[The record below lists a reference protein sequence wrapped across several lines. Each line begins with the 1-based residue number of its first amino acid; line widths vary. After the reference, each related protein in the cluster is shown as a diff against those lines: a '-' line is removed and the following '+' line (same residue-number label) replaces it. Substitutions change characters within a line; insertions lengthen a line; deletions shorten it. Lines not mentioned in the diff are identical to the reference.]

1 MCHTRSVKPSR
12 TTDANLD
19 YMFVENAP
27 LRLPL
32 RPPWVTILKNS
43 SPDWVKYNER
53 DNFGELSDKS
63 EFMKVMEEF
72 DANVKI
78 N

>member
-1 MCHTRSVKPSR
+1 MGARGP
-12 TTDANLD
+12 L
-19 YMFVENAP
+19 
-27 LRLPL
+27 LRL
-32 RPPWVTILKNS
+32 VTILKIL

>member
-1 MCHTRSVKPSR
+1 MG
-12 TTDANLD
+12 
-19 YMFVENAP
+19 P
-27 LRLPL
+27 LG
-32 RPPWVTILKNS
+32 PPFKTSHVTILKTS

>member
-1 MCHTRSVKPSR
+1 MKTHLFSCSKYCWGPGP
-12 TTDANLD
+12 
-19 YMFVENAP
+19 P
-27 LRLPL
+27 LFKTSQ
-32 RPPWVTILKNS
+32 VTILNFS

>member
-1 MCHTRSVKPSR
+1 MTIHLRARGP
-12 TTDANLD
+12 L
-19 YMFVENAP
+19 
-27 LRLPL
+27 LRLL
-32 RPPWVTILKNS
+32 TILKIL

>member
-1 MCHTRSVKPSR
+1 M
-12 TTDANLD
+12 
-19 YMFVENAP
+19 VENALVFLFQILWGP
-27 LRLPL
+27 GGPLLRL
-32 RPPWVTILKNS
+32 VTILKIS
-43 SPDWVKYNER
+43 SADWVKYNER